1 MKPKKAAGKQIVA
14 IILLAAGLIFSVF
27 GVFGLAGRGG
37 MDPYEA
43 RNSVVMV
50 YSYLQLTDGQSAGAM
65 GTGFAIGKPGEP
77 VEYIV
82 TNGHVVEYGY
92 MGPKAYQEQV
102 SSAGVEVYFS
112 AAENDFVSAEV
123 VYYSPFDEK
132 DIAIIRLPSKTDKRE
147 AISIKDADKVTV
159 GDTAYALGYPG
170 VASNSQQFNTYDKND
185 VTLTKGIISKRTK
198 PAWSNYD
205 AFQMDVYI
213 NHGNSGGP
221 LVDERGFLIGINSS
235 GAVDEQG
242 KSEGVNF
249 AITSAELVKILD
261 SENIHYTMAGGGISW
276 APTWFAYVFLPI
288 GALMLVGGILLLV
301 ISNKHR
307 QPSPAFAGS
316 AAGTGAYHAPAGNRR
331 NSAGKQAVLRGVT
344 GKYAGQR
351 FDLLQGKVVIGRDPA
366 ACNIVFDRNAPG
378 ISGRHCQVAYDQNED
393 CFLITDLGSSY
404 GTFLGNGK
412 KLTVNVTEKMATGD
426 TFYLC
431 DNANRFVVSKE

>member
-1 MKPKKAAGKQIVA
+1 MGTKKATGKQITA
-14 IILLAAGLIFSVF
+14 ILLLVVGMIFSVF
-27 GVFGLAGRGG
+27 GVLGLASGGG

-65 GTGFAIGKPGEP
+65 GTGFAVGKTGEP

-82 TNGHVVEYGY
+82 TNGHVVELGY
-92 MGPKAYQEQV
+92 MGPKVYQGQTA
-102 SSAGVEVYFS
+102 SAGVQVYFS
-112 AAENDFVSAEV
+112 AAENDYVAAEV
-123 VYYSPFDEK
+123 VYYSPSDEK
-132 DIAIIRLPSKTDKRE
+132 DIAIIRLPSKTDKRT
-147 AISIKDADKVTV
+147 AIAIKDADAVTI

-170 VASNSQQFNTYDKND
+170 VASSSQQFNTYDEND
-185 VTLTKGIISKRTK
+185 ITLTKGIISKRTK

-221 LVDERGFLIGINSS
+221 LVDEHGFLIGINSS

-249 AITSAELVKILD
+249 AITSAELMKVLN
-261 SENIHYTMAGGGISW
+261 SENIKYTLASGGLSW
-276 APTWFAYVFLPI
+276 IPSWFSYVFLPI
-288 GALMLVGGILLLV
+288 GVLALVGGIILLV
-301 ISNKHR
+301 MSQKKGQNV
-307 QPSPAFAGS
+307 STFAGD
-316 AAGTGAYHAPAGNRR
+316 AANAGANNVSVRGGRG
-331 NSAGKQAVLRGVT
+331 SAGKCAVLRGVT
-344 GKYAGQR
+344 GKYAGQS
-351 FDLLQGKVVIGRDPA
+351 FDLLKGKVVIGRDPA
-366 ACNIVFDRNAPG
+366 TCNIVFDKNAPG

-393 CFLITDLGSSY
+393 LFIITDLGSSY

-412 KLTVNVTEKMATGD
+412 KLTANVAEKMYAGD

-431 DNANRFVVSKE
+431 DNANRFVLSKE

>member
-1 MKPKKAAGKQIVA
+1 METSKTSKKQITA
-14 IILLAAGLIFSVF
+14 ILLLIVGMIFSVF
-27 GVFGLAGRGG
+27 GILSLAGGGG

-65 GTGFAIGKPGEP
+65 GTGFAVGKTGGP

-82 TNGHVVEYGY
+82 TNGHVVELGY
-92 MGPKAYQEQV
+92 MGPKVYQGQTA
-102 SSAGVEVYFS
+102 SAGVQVYFS
-112 AAENDFVSAEV
+112 VAENDYVTAEV
-123 VYYSPFDEK
+123 VYYSPSDEK
-132 DIAIIRLPSKTDKRE
+132 DIAIIRLPSKTDKRT
-147 AISIKDADKVTV
+147 AIAIKDADTV
-159 GDTAYALGYPG
+159 AIGDTAYALGYPG
-170 VASNSQQFNTYDKND
+170 VASSSQQFNTYDEND
-185 VTLTKGIISKRTK
+185 ITLTKGIISKRTK